1 MTTFDKKSG
10 GTTFLVALYKG
21 MSFGVC
27 SLLVYFWSLFRKV
40 FISLN
45 EKLNCIV
52 YTTTKCMYMYR
63 FLFCGFRCLCLCFLF
78 QVKMN

>member
-21 MSFGVC
+21 MSFGVGT
-27 SLLVYFWSLFRKV
+27 SLVYWTVSRLV
-40 FISLN
+40 FILN

-52 YTTTKCMYMYR
+52 YTTTKCMYMYS
-63 FLFCGFRCLCLCFLF
+63 FLFCGFRCLCLCLLF
-78 QVKMN
+78 QVTMN